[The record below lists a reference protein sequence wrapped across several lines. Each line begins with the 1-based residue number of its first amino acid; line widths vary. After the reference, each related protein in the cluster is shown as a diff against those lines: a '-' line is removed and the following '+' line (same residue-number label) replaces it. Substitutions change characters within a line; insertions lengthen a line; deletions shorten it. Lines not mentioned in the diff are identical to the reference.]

1 MKQHSHSS
9 YNFSQKS
16 KSHLPTVIIM
26 WCSHFEGIKAN
37 GRTSWKERKN
47 CCLFAIPRWQQCG
60 WSLLN
65 KNNARHEA
73 GAGE

>member
-1 MKQHSHSS
+1 
-9 YNFSQKS
+9 
-16 KSHLPTVIIM
+16 M

-37 GRTSWKERKN
+37 GRTSWTERKN

>member
-1 MKQHSHSS
+1 M
-9 YNFSQKS
+9 
-16 KSHLPTVIIM
+16 
-26 WCSHFEGIKAN
+26 CSHFEGIKAN

-73 GAGE
+73 GAGEKGLRMP